1 MKNLVK
7 RTLTLCIALVVISM
21 LTGCTNW
28 KKKHNGLEVEH
39 QNLKGLYDNCRTN
52 LEASASDKSKLS
64 QQLTKSIM
72 TIEDLQKQIEERNI
86 SPGEASGFGD
96 NMDVRF
102 DANAGTITVTI
113 ENTLLF
119 SAGKATMK
127 KATIGELDH
136 IRNVIKERYGSMP
149 IDVIGH
155 TDSDPIK
162 KSSWKDNWELSA
174 QRSLSVLRYLER
186 KGMSADRLRAIAAG
200 SSRPVASNSTAS
212 GKARNRRVEIV
223 VRTKG

>member
-1 MKNLVK
+1 M
-7 RTLTLCIALVVISM
+7 C
-21 LTGCTNW
+21 
-28 KKKHNGLEVEH
+28 
-39 QNLKGLYDNCRTN
+39 
-52 LEASASDKSKLS
+52 SDEE
-64 QQLTKSIM
+64 
-72 TIEDLQKQIEERNI
+72 IEELQKQIDERNI
-86 SPGEASGFGD
+86 SPGEASGFGN

-102 DANAGTITVTI
+102 DANAGTITVTL

-119 SAGKATMK
+119 SAGKAVMK
-127 KATIGELDH
+127 KTTVGELDH

-149 IDVIGH
+149 IDIIGH

-174 QRSLSVLRYLER
+174 QRSLSVLRYLES
-186 KGMSADRLRAIAAG
+186 KGMGADTLRAIAAG